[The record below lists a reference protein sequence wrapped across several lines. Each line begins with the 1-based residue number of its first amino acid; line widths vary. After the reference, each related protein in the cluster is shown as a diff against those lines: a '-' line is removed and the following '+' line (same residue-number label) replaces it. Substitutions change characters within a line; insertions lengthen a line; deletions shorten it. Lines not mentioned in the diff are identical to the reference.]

1 MAFNDWTGSLL
12 DAPQEVIEAAIQK
25 ALNGAPAPHV
35 SPFDAM
41 LYCFVETSPEYRT
54 EYTELYKWFVANFG
68 DTDQV
73 AVNEYGFSAWESS
86 HPLINDMTRAN
97 NKFHWYHM
105 KPIVKRIERNVRIQ
119 ELDSGRHFSQKD
131 RLELISAKAYDEQ
144 DYVRRNAISDWRA
157 SMTAAKNREFRM
169 SEREILGKFQ
179 QPQQSKGVV
188 DWFLD
193 YNRRNPLTVGL
204 VGASIYHK
212 LKDAFTSK

>member
-1 MAFNDWTGSLL
+1 MAFDDWTGSLL

-25 ALNGAPAPHV
+25 ALNGAPTPHI
-35 SPFDAM
+35 SPYDAM

-54 EYTELYKWFVANFG
+54 EYTELYKLYVSNFA
-68 DTDQV
+68 DSDQI
-73 AVNEYGFSAWESS
+73 AVNEYGFSTWESS

-131 RLELISAKAYDEQ
+131 RLELISTKAYDEQ
-144 DYVRRNAISDWRA
+144 DYARHVAIGEWRA
-157 SMTAAKNREFRM
+157 SANAARNREFRR
-169 SEREILGKFQ
+169 SEREIFGKFQ
-179 QPQQSKGVV
+179 QTQQSKGVI

-212 LKDAFTSK
+212 LKDAFGNK